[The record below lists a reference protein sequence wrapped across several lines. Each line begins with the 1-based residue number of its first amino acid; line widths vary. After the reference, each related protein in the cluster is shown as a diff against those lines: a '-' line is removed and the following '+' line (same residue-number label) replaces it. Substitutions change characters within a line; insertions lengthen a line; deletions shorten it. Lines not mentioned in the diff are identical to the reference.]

1 MTHSHTTQYHT
12 VKRIDNSRL
21 ARPTPKAR
29 LNDCWRTVAIGAA
42 MAACLLSYAWQHFEC
57 IQLRYEVEQ
66 LESLRAQ
73 SSVLNQQLHV
83 EVDTLS
89 APDRVYSIAGKE
101 LGLTVP
107 VVGQAPT
114 VAAESDGV
122 LAQAR
127 PVSQNQRP

>member
-1 MTHSHTTQYHT
+1 MIEYHT
-12 VKRIDNSRL
+12 VKHIDNSRL
-21 ARPTPKAR
+21 VRPASPAR
-29 LNDCWRTVAIGAA
+29 LQDFWRRVLAGAA
-42 MAACLLSYAWQHFEC
+42 MAACLLVYTWQHFEC

-66 LESLRAQ
+66 LESLRGQ

-114 VAAESDGV
+114 VAADSDGV

>member
-1 MTHSHTTQYHT
+1 MTEYYT

-21 ARPTPKAR
+21 LRPAPIAR
-29 LNDCWRTVAIGAA
+29 LNPLWQRVAAGSA
-42 MAACLLSYAWQHFEC
+42 MAGCLFFYAWQHFEC
-57 IQLRYEVEQ
+57 IQLRYQVEQ
-66 LESLRAQ
+66 LETLRAQ

-114 VAAESDGV
+114 AGADSDGV

-127 PVSQNQRP
+127 PASQNQRP

>member
-1 MTHSHTTQYHT
+1 MTEYHT

-21 ARPTPKAR
+21 VRPASPARVG
-29 LNDCWRTVAIGAA
+29 DFWRRVAASGA
-42 MAACLLSYAWQHFEC
+42 MAACLLVYAWQHFEC

-73 SSVLNQQLHV
+73 SSILNQQLNL

-89 APDRVYSIAGKE
+89 APDRIYSIAGKE

-107 VVGQAPT
+107 VAGQVAP
-114 VAAESDGV
+114 VEAAGDRV

-127 PVSQNQRP
+127 TVSQTQRP

>member
-1 MTHSHTTQYHT
+1 MIEYHT
-12 VKRIDNSRL
+12 VKQIDNSRL
-21 ARPTPKAR
+21 VRPTSPAR
-29 LNDCWRTVAIGAA
+29 VQDFSRRVTAGVA
-42 MAACLLSYAWQHFEC
+42 MATCLLVYTWQHFEC
-57 IQLRYEVEQ
+57 IQLRYEMEQ

-127 PVSQNQRP
+127 PISQNQRP

>member
-1 MTHSHTTQYHT
+1 MIEYHT
-12 VKRIDNSRL
+12 VKHIDNSRL
-21 ARPTPKAR
+21 VRPTSPAR
-29 LNDCWRTVAIGAA
+29 LQDFWRRVLAGGL
-42 MAACLLSYAWQHFEC
+42 MAACLLVYTWQHFEC

-66 LESLRAQ
+66 LESLRTQ

-101 LGLTVP
+101 LGLTVSA
-107 VVGQAPT
+107 VGQAPT
-114 VAAESDGV
+114 VAVESDGV

>member
-1 MTHSHTTQYHT
+1 
-12 VKRIDNSRL
+12 
-21 ARPTPKAR
+21 
-29 LNDCWRTVAIGAA
+29 
-42 MAACLLSYAWQHFEC
+42 
-57 IQLRYEVEQ
+57 LRYEVEQ

-89 APDRVYSIAGKE
+89 APGRVYSIAGKE

-107 VVGQAPT
+107 VVGQAQT
-114 VAAESDGV
+114 VTAESDGV

-127 PVSQNQRP
+127 PISQNQRP